1 MKRTGGGKV
10 GNFSRVASSIGPR
23 RLMRANGTAI
33 APRPRTMTTQQL
45 GPGLLGL
52 VAVTS
57 QCLGASG
64 CGHGALVPAP
74 SAQVIAGAPK
84 AAYSE
89 NDGVGCSADVG
100 AWPERAK
107 QPPVEVVPVKVRIR
121 NNSGKAIR
129 LLADDFV
136 LVGKS
141 GHRYRPVPV
150 LPLDGAT
157 RPRVNPTFASMK
169 FYVAPRLSGA
179 YPTLDP
185 WATRLARDEAAYDRQ
200 FRRWG
205 KEQPTTEM
213 IRMALPE
220 GVLDD
225 GGLISGFVYFESP
238 LDEEDRV
245 TFQADFEQGDG
256 SGTVASVE
264 IPFRVR

>member
-1 MKRTGGGKV
+1 
-10 GNFSRVASSIGPR
+10 
-23 RLMRANGTAI
+23 
-33 APRPRTMTTQQL
+33 MTTQQL

-121 NNSGKAIR
+121 NNSGKAIQ
-129 LLADDFV
+129 LLADEFV

-150 LPLDGAT
+150 LPLDGGNRVA
-157 RPRVNPTFASMK
+157 VNPIFASMK
-169 FYVAPRLSGA
+169 FYVAPRLRGA

-185 WATRLARDEAAYDRQ
+185 WATRLSRDEADYDRQ

-205 KEQPTTEM
+205 KAQPTTEM